1 MKKFDKF
8 LICTDLDGTLLCRD
22 KTVSRENLEAIEYF
36 KQNGGI
42 FTFVTGRMPYM
53 SRQFYDAVK
62 PNSPIGCIN
71 GAGVYDF
78 ERGQYLYRRELEREA
93 LELVEYVRQRMTGM
107 GIHVNTFFAGYFCQ
121 DNEATEYYRKRSG
134 AEHLVRELGCI
145 DEPIAKVLF
154 MDTCEENFQTL
165 DAVLRSHP
173 LYDHFDYV
181 RSDRILFE
189 LIPKGI
195 GKGDALLR
203 LADAHGIP
211 QENTVAVGDYNNDID
226 MIKKAGLGVAVE
238 NATPD
243 VLEVAD
249 LVTVSNENHAIARVI
264 EYLEAHVIEKNK

>member
-78 ERGQYLYRRELEREA
+78 ERGQYLYRRELERES
-93 LELVEYVRQRMTGM
+93 LELVEHVHQHMTDM

-121 DNEATEYYRKRSG
+121 DNDGTEYYRKRSG
-134 AEHLVRELGCI
+134 AEHLVCRLEDI

-154 MDTCEENFQTL
+154 MDTCEENFCTL

-173 LYDHFDYV
+173 LYDRFDYV

-211 QENTVAVGDYNNDID
+211 QENTVAIGDYNNDID

-264 EYLEAHVIEKNK
+264 EYLEAHVIRKNK

>member
-1 MKKFDKF
+1 MKKFDEF

-71 GAGVYDF
+71 GAGIYDF
-78 ERGQYLYRRELEREA
+78 ERGQYLYRRELERES

-121 DNEATEYYRKRSG
+121 DNDGTEYYRKRSG
-134 AEHLVRELGCI
+134 AEHLVREIGCI

-154 MDTCEENFQTL
+154 MDMREENFRTL
-165 DAVLRSHP
+165 DTVLRSHP
-173 LYDHFDYV
+173 LYDRFDYV
-181 RSDRILFE
+181 RSDKILFE

-238 NATPD
+238 NAAPD
-243 VLEVAD
+243 VLAAAD

-264 EYLEAHVIEKNK
+264 EYLEARVEEKNK

>member
-1 MKKFDKF
+1 MKKFDEF

-71 GAGVYDF
+71 GAGIYDF
-78 ERGQYLYRRELEREA
+78 ERGQYLYRRELERES
-93 LELVEYVRQRMTGM
+93 LELVEYVHEHMTDM

-121 DNEATEYYRKRSG
+121 DNDGTEYYRKRSG

-154 MDTCEENFQTL
+154 MDTCEENFCTL

-173 LYDHFDYV
+173 LYDRFDYV
-181 RSDRILFE
+181 RSDKILFE

-211 QENTVAVGDYNNDID
+211 QENTVAIGDYNNDID

-238 NATPD
+238 NAAPD

-264 EYLEAHVIEKNK
+264 EYLEAHVIGKNK

>member
-71 GAGVYDF
+71 GAGIYDF

-93 LELVEYVRQRMTGM
+93 LELVECVRQRMTSM

-121 DNEATEYYRKRSG
+121 DNDGTEYYRKRSG
-134 AEHLVRELGCI
+134 AEHLVCRLEDI

-154 MDTCEENFQTL
+154 MDTCEENFCTL

-173 LYDHFDYV
+173 LYDRFDYV
-181 RSDRILFE
+181 RSDKILFE

-211 QENTVAVGDYNNDID
+211 QENTVAIGDYNNDID

-243 VLEVAD
+243 VLKVAD

-264 EYLEAHVIEKNK
+264 EYLEAHVIGKNK

>member
-1 MKKFDKF
+1 
-8 LICTDLDGTLLCRD
+8 
-22 KTVSRENLEAIEYF
+22 
-36 KQNGGI
+36 
-42 FTFVTGRMPYM
+42 M

-71 GAGVYDF
+71 GAGIYDF
-78 ERGQYLYRRELEREA
+78 ERGQYLYRRELERES
-93 LELVEYVRQRMTGM
+93 LELVEYVHEHMTGM

-121 DNEATEYYRKRSG
+121 DNDGTEYYRKRSG
-134 AEHLVRELGCI
+134 AEHLVCRLEDI

-154 MDTCEENFQTL
+154 MDTCEENFCTL

-173 LYDHFDYV
+173 LYDRFDYV
-181 RSDRILFE
+181 RSDKILFE

-211 QENTVAVGDYNNDID
+211 QENTVAIGDYNNDID

-238 NATPD
+238 NAAPD

-264 EYLEAHVIEKNK
+264 EYLEAHVIGKNK

>member
-8 LICTDLDGTLLCRD
+8 LICTDLDGTLLWRD

-71 GAGVYDF
+71 GAGIYDF
-78 ERGQYLYRRELEREA
+78 ERGQYLYRRELERES
-93 LELVEYVRQRMTGM
+93 LELVEYVHEHMIDM

-121 DNEATEYYRKRSG
+121 DNEGTEYYRKRSG

-173 LYDHFDYV
+173 LYDRFDYV
-181 RSDRILFE
+181 RSDKILFE

-211 QENTVAVGDYNNDID
+211 QENTVAIGDYNNDID

-264 EYLEAHVIEKNK
+264 EYLEAHVIGKNK